1 MREAIVEGGWGEDS
15 ETEREVKE
23 GEKQRERERERGER
37 ERERD
42 NEGEQLSHPLK
53 LSIIRSTVQTSE
65 FKTVGI
71 QLTRR
76 TRRRRNGLKMF
87 PLFICRKFSI

>member
-15 ETEREVKE
+15 E
-23 GEKQRERERERGER
+23 RERGER
-37 ERERD
+37 RRETERERDRETERERD

-65 FKTVGI
+65 FKTVGM